1 MKSLALAVALSLA
14 LVAPLALVHPVAA
27 ATTIED
33 SARAQ
38 KLDQLFRDLKAAKSE
53 SEGLA
58 IENQIVSIW
67 MASGD
72 PKIDQAMEWAVD
84 AMDLG
89 AFDLALNY
97 LNNIVVT
104 KPTYVEGWNK
114 RATLYYVIGH
124 YQESLSDIAETL
136 KLEPRHFGA
145 IAGKG
150 MVMMRLG
157 ETQKAIDAFKEA
169 LAIDPQLT
177 QIQLQVFL
185 LEDMLK
191 GKRI

>member
-1 MKSLALAVALSLA
+1 MKSLVLATALSLA
-14 LVAPLALVHPVAA
+14 LVAALVLVHPIQA

-104 KPTYVEGWNK
+104 KP
-114 RATLYYVIGH
+114 
-124 YQESLSDIAETL
+124 
-136 KLEPRHFGA
+136 
-145 IAGKG
+145 
-150 MVMMRLG
+150 
-157 ETQKAIDAFKEA
+157 
-169 LAIDPQLT
+169 
-177 QIQLQVFL
+177 
-185 LEDMLK
+185 
-191 GKRI
+191 

>member
-1 MKSLALAVALSLA
+1 MKSLALAAAVSLA
-14 LVAPLALVHPVAA
+14 LVAPVALVQPIQA

-53 SEGLA
+53 NDGLA

-72 PKIDQAMEWAVD
+72 PKIDQAMEWAVN

-124 YQESLSDIAETL
+124 YEESLSDIAETL

-185 LEDMLK
+185 LEDMLN

>member
-1 MKSLALAVALSLA
+1 MKSLALAAAVSLA
-14 LVAPLALVHPVAA
+14 LVAPVALVQPIQA

-38 KLDQLFRDLKAAKSE
+38 KLDQLFRDFKAAKSE
-53 SEGLA
+53 NDGLA

-72 PKIDQAMEWAVD
+72 PKIDQAMEWAVN

-124 YQESLSDIAETL
+124 YEESLSDIAE
-136 KLEPRHFGA
+136 
-145 IAGKG
+145 
-150 MVMMRLG
+150 
-157 ETQKAIDAFKEA
+157 
-169 LAIDPQLT
+169 
-177 QIQLQVFL
+177 
-185 LEDMLK
+185 
-191 GKRI
+191 